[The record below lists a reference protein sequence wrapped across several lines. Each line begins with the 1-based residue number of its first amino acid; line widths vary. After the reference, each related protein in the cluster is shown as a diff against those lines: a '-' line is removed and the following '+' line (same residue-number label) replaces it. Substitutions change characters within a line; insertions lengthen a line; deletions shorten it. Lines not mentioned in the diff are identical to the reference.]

1 MEDRR
6 KKDCGS
12 GSGEKN
18 RECGDGGGGGG
29 GVGRSG
35 GKEGGGGGGGGEKKE
50 HLPTGIVEVS
60 ELLGSLCPTAFT
72 AKTVN

>member
-1 MEDRR
+1 MKEWEERWR
-6 KKDCGS
+6 K
-12 GSGEKN
+12 
-18 RECGDGGGGGG
+18 
-29 GVGRSG
+29 G
-35 GKEGGGGGGGGEKKE
+35 GKQVHTDSSVCHRMRFVSPACSLFIYSFLYIRAT

>member
-1 MEDRR
+1 MERR
-6 KKDCGS
+6 TGS
-12 GSGEKN
+12 EEGRRSVGM
-18 RECGDGGGGGG
+18 GGGGG
-29 GVGRSG
+29 S
-35 GKEGGGGGGGGEKKE
+35 GKEWGKGGGGGEKKE